1 VVFEVLEREKVLE
14 IIRFQNG
21 SEEVW
26 EEVKLKLLEGKKMG
40 LLSTFYCL
48 IEKI

>member
-26 EEVKLKLLEGKKMG
+26 EEVKLKLLGKKEVVG
-40 LLSTFYCL
+40 LLNTS
-48 IEKI
+48 IA